1 MAVRAQSVSCV
12 DLFCGAGGLTKGLRN
27 GGIRVAAGVDLDPA
41 CKYPY
46 EANNRAKFLELDVQ
60 ALTGEQLRRLF
71 PEKGLRLLAGCAPC
85 QPFST
90 YSQGRDTSTD
100 SKWGLLKSFA
110 RLVVECQPDLVTMEN
125 VPQLPRHAVFQEFLE
140 AFKGYHV
147 WYGVVDCRQYGI
159 PQRRKRLVLLASR
172 LGPIEL
178 IAPTHNVDNYVT
190 VKAVIGNLPRLK
202 SGGVDPNDPMHIASR
217 LSPLNMERIKQS
229 KPGGTWRDWDD
240 HLVAECHKKDSGH
253 TYSGVYGRMEWN
265 KVAPTMTT
273 LCYGFGNGR
282 FGHPTQDRGI
292 SLREAAMFQTFPR
305 DYKFVAPGEKIEFRK
320 IGRLIGNAVPV
331 RLGEIIAMSV
341 KEHLKAMSKRSSA
354 EHSSRMGAQ
363 RAMR

>member
-1 MAVRAQSVSCV
+1 MGARTPAISCV
-12 DLFCGAGGLTKGLRN
+12 DLFCGAGGLTKGLQN
-27 GGIRVAAGVDLDPA
+27 GGVRVVAGVDLDPA

-46 EANNRAKFLELDVQ
+46 EANNKAKFLELDVQ
-60 ALTGEQLRRLF
+60 TLSGAQLDGLF
-71 PEKGLRLLAGCAPC
+71 PDQGLRLLAGCAPC

-90 YSQGRDTSTD
+90 YSQGRDTSKD

-110 RLVVECQPDLVTMEN
+110 RLVAESQPDLVTMEN

-140 AFKGYHV
+140 AFEGYHV

-178 IAPTHNVDNYVT
+178 IAPTHDVDDYVT
-190 VKAVIGNLPRLK
+190 VKSVIGKLPKLK
-202 SGGVDPNDPMHIASR
+202 SGGVDSKDPMHIASR
-217 LSPLNMERIKQS
+217 LSPLNMKRIKQS

-240 HLVAECHKKDSGH
+240 DLVAACHKKVTGQ
-253 TYSGVYGRMEWN
+253 TYPGVYGRMEWD

-273 LCYGFGNGR
+273 LCYGYGNGR
-282 FGHPTQDRGI
+282 FGHPTQDRAI

-305 DYKFVAPGEKIEFRK
+305 DYKFVAPGNQIEFRK

-331 RLGEIIAMSV
+331 RLGEVVAMSV
-341 KEHLKAMSKRSSA
+341 TEHLKAVSKAARA
-354 EHSSRMGAQ
+354 KPFARKGVQ
-363 RAMR
+363 RASR